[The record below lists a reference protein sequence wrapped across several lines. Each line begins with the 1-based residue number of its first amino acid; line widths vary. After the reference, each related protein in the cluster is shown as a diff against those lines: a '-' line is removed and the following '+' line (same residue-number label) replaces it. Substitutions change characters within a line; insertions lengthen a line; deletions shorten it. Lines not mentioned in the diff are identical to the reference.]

1 MTSEQAMTKP
11 SLKLDP
17 SRTAI
22 MLTGPTGQDLVFGLD
37 WSPLVGINS
46 KGQGLMRCRALR
58 ATHFVIV
65 GAGAMA
71 LGTTRLNVTQ
81 YDKKTVLYSAAA
93 HFARRFPTGAFGCLI
108 PFEGHGC
115 WMVASHAG
123 VVLANTDRW
132 FADLEEAIEAMEPIR
147 TRFPALQV
155 LTESTLTTQF
165 MPPWLLENL
174 SSETRLQPARHLGSL
189 VKRYLLL
196 LVVLGGLIFCGQQ
209 YFFYEKKTQRTEVPD
224 AVQLWRQTLGK
235 LSEQI
240 PIHSEH
246 SVKSVTQTW
255 HQVPV
260 RPVGWK
266 LRNIHCEAGEHDW
279 QCAAHFDRQHKFSL
293 NQDLEYFK
301 PAAWIMRVTPLES
314 AAWLWRVPFLRVSHD
329 WTIPAKDHDWMTHL
343 QRIGLAFEHIQVGT
357 GAVLPLASP
366 VDARGHSISPP
377 TEIPVW
383 RHRSLFFKGPLRS
396 VVMLDGMHVPIRWR
410 RATLELGSLSG
421 QGVASSSALTLELTG
436 ELFETRSY

>member
-1 MTSEQAMTKP
+1 MTGEQVMTKP

-22 MLTGPTGQDLVFGLD
+22 MLSGPAGQALVFGLD
-37 WSPLVGINS
+37 WSPLVGTNP
-46 KGQGLMRCRALR
+46 KGQGRMRCRALR
-58 ATHFVIV
+58 ATHFVMV
-65 GAGAMA
+65 GTGAMA
-71 LGTTRLNVTQ
+71 LGTTRLSVAQ
-81 YDKKTVLYSAAA
+81 HGKKTVLYSAAA
-93 HFARRFPTGAFGCLI
+93 HFAQRFPTGAFGCLI
-108 PFEGHGC
+108 PFEGQGC

-132 FADLEEAIEAMEPIR
+132 FSDFGDALEAMEPIR
-147 TRFPALQV
+147 ARFPALQV
-155 LTESTLTTQF
+155 LTESPLTTEC

-174 SSETRLQPARHLGSL
+174 SQETRLQPARRLGSL
-189 VKRYLLL
+189 LKRNLLL
-196 LVVLGGLIFCGQQ
+196 LVVLGGLIFCAQR
-209 YFFYEKKTQRTEVPD
+209 YFFSEKKTQYTEEPD
-224 AVQLWRQTLGK
+224 ALQLWRQTLQK

-240 PIHSEH
+240 PIHSEN
-246 SVKSVTQTW
+246 SVTNVTQTW

-301 PAAWIMRVTPLES
+301 PALWTMRVTPLES
-314 AAWLWRVPFLRVSHD
+314 AAWLWRVPFQRVPHD
-329 WTIPAKDHDWMTHL
+329 WTIPARDDDWMTHL
-343 QRIGLAFEHIQVGT
+343 QRIGLAFEHIQVGS
-357 GAVLPLASP
+357 GAVLPVASP
-366 VDARGHSISPP
+366 VDARGSSMSPP
-377 TEIPVW
+377 SAMPVW

-396 VVMLDGMHVPIRWR
+396 LVMLDGMKVPIRWR